1 MHRDEVTTPRRG
13 SGYSTSSA
21 TRSGRFG
28 VPDSRNTADGALSF
42 SPDEWQAFITKVQA
56 MAPYWLSARAAAP
69 RGGSFHALTE

>member
-56 MAPYWLSARAAAP
+56 MAPYLLSARRQPHAEVV
-69 RGGSFHALTE
+69 SYALTE